1 LILQRLAVAIVCCFV
16 ATSPLH
22 AQDDERG
29 TAKQAQTMVERAII
43 VFEDEGAANAFDE
56 FNAGPPPFR
65 NRDLYIFVIDGD
77 GLVLANAQHPD
88 RVGRNLIDMKDANDV
103 PLIRRMVEQATENG
117 VWVDYLFEDPLTGQV
132 AAKSSW
138 VVRHGGYVFG
148 CGIYKP

>member
-1 LILQRLAVAIVCCFV
+1 MVQRLAVALVCVLV
-16 ATSPLH
+16 AMSPLD
-22 AQDDERG
+22 AQDDGRG
-29 TAKQAQTMVERAII
+29 TAKDAQTMVERAII
-43 VFEDEGAANAFDE
+43 VFDDEGAANAFAE

-77 GLVLANAQHPD
+77 GLLVANAQHPD
-88 RVGRNLIDMKDANDV
+88 LVGQNLMDMKDANDV

-117 VWVDYLFEDPLTGQV
+117 VWVDYLFEDPLTGQS
-132 AAKSSW
+132 APKSSW